1 VRCEAETADTLG
13 AAETAETGET
23 AGAAHPARARLRVRP
38 GGSSCGLGRQVVDK
52 NGQFSRL
59 IRMSPESAALAA
71 PIRRGDI
78 SRTADHRHTTNDSAV
93 LQAVLDHGPVARS
106 TIARLAGLSPAAVS
120 RLSADLIGAGL
131 VRESAQ
137 EAGAKSVG
145 RPHVPLEIDTSRR
158 VAVGL
163 HIAFRHAVLAIL
175 DLQGRV
181 IARER
186 ITHRGTDPRRVLS
199 RLSARIGG
207 FVAEHAAG
215 RAPVGLGIAT
225 GGWVD
230 RADGV
235 IIEHAM
241 LGWRDV
247 PARQVFAAATGL
259 PVRVDNH
266 ARALARA
273 EQLFGDPR
281 ARTSIVHLFVGNM
294 IDAAFAIG
302 GTIHHGPQSAAG
314 TIAHLPLEG
323 RSERCPCGGRG
334 CLQAALSSD
343 ELGLRAAREGVIP
356 RPSFDRLLSA
366 ARAGDRRAA
375 GLFRE
380 RARLLGGAA
389 ALMLDLL
396 NPELLVVTEQ
406 GITHVPGCL
415 EILRAEVSQRSR
427 LCADPGRSIVAASFG
442 DDVLPVAAGTVIL
455 DALYAN
461 PLHRGPAP
469 SVHSPD
475 SVDSR
480 QATGN

>member
-1 VRCEAETADTLG
+1 M
-13 AAETAETGET
+13 
-23 AGAAHPARARLRVRP
+23 P
-38 GGSSCGLGRQVVDK
+38 S
-52 NGQFSRL
+52 
-59 IRMSPESAALAA
+59 ESAALA

-78 SRTADHRHTTNDSAV
+78 PRTADYRHTTNDSAV

-106 TIARLAGLSPAAVS
+106 TIARLVGLSPAAVS
-120 RLSADLIGAGL
+120 RLSADLMVAGL
-131 VRESAQ
+131 MRESAQ
-137 EAGAKSVG
+137 GAGAKSVG
-145 RPHVPLEIDTSRR
+145 RPHVPLEIDIGRR

-163 HIAFRHAVLAIL
+163 HIAFHHAVLAVL

-186 ITHRGTDPRRVLS
+186 IPHPGTDPRRLLS
-199 RLSARIGG
+199 RLAARIPG

-215 RAPVGLGIAT
+215 RTPVGLGIAT

-235 IIEHAM
+235 IIEHTM

-247 PARQVFAAATGL
+247 PARQVFAEATGL

-281 ARTSIVHLFVGNM
+281 ARASIVHLFVGNM
-294 IDAAFAIG
+294 IDAAFATG
-302 GTIHHGPQSAAG
+302 GQIHHGPHSAAG

-323 RSERCPCGGRG
+323 RSELCLCGGRG
-334 CLQAALSSD
+334 CLQAAVSSA
-343 ELGLRAAREGVIP
+343 ELGVRAAREGVIP
-356 RPSFDRLLSA
+356 RPSFDGLLAA

-406 GITHVPGCL
+406 GIRHVPGCL
-415 EILRAEVSQRSR
+415 EILRAEVRQRSR

-461 PLHRGPAP
+461 PLHRGPAL
-469 SVHSPD
+469 SAHSLD
-475 SVDSR
+475 SVDSHR
-480 QATGN
+480 AAGN

>member
-1 VRCEAETADTLG
+1 MPAESSVR
-13 AAETAETGET
+13 
-23 AGAAHPARARLRVRP
+23 
-38 GGSSCGLGRQVVDK
+38 
-52 NGQFSRL
+52 
-59 IRMSPESAALAA
+59 A
-71 PIRRGDI
+71 PLRRGDI
-78 SRTADHRHTTNDSAV
+78 TRTGDCRETTNDSAI

-106 TIARLAGLSPAAVS
+106 TIARLVGLSPAAVS
-120 RLSADLIGAGL
+120 RLSADLIRAGL
-131 VRESAQ
+131 LRESAT
-137 EAGAKSVG
+137 EAGPKSVG
-145 RPHVPLEIDTSRR
+145 RPHTPLEIDPGRQV
-158 VAVGL
+158 VAGL
-163 HIAFRHAVLAIL
+163 HIALSQATLALVDIRGRVLARTLIPHQ
-175 DLQGRV
+175 D
-181 IARER
+181 
-186 ITHRGTDPRRVLS
+186 TDPRRLLPGVA
-199 RLSARIGG
+199 ARIPA
-207 FVAEHAAG
+207 FIAEHAAG
-215 RAPVGLGIAT
+215 RTPIGLGVAT

-230 RADGV
+230 RVEGV
-235 IIEHAM
+235 VIEHAM
-241 LGWRDV
+241 LGWRRV
-247 PARQVFAAATGL
+247 PVGRVLADATGL

-323 RSERCPCGGRG
+323 RSERCLCGGRG
-334 CLQAALSSD
+334 CLQAAASSA
-343 ELGLRAAREGVIP
+343 ELGVRAAREGVIP
-356 RPSFDRLLSA
+356 RPSFEGLLAA

>member
-1 VRCEAETADTLG
+1 M
-13 AAETAETGET
+13 
-23 AGAAHPARARLRVRP
+23 PP
-38 GGSSCGLGRQVVDK
+38 
-52 NGQFSRL
+52 
-59 IRMSPESAALAA
+59 PESAALA

-78 SRTADHRHTTNDSAV
+78 SRTADYRHTANDSAV

-106 TIARLAGLSPAAVS
+106 TIARLVGLSPAAVS
-120 RLSADLIGAGL
+120 RLSADLIEAGL
-131 VRESAQ
+131 MRESAQ
-137 EAGAKSVG
+137 GAGAKSVG
-145 RPHVPLEIDTSRR
+145 RPHVPLEIDIGRR
-158 VAVGL
+158 VALGL
-163 HIAFRHAVLAIL
+163 HIAFRHAVLAVL
-175 DLQGRV
+175 DLRGHV

-186 ITHRGTDPRRVLS
+186 IPHQDTDPRRVMS
-199 RLSARIGG
+199 RLAARIGG

-215 RAPVGLGIAT
+215 RTPVGLGIAT

-235 IIEHAM
+235 IIEHTM

-247 PARQVFAAATGL
+247 PARQIFAAATGL

-281 ARTSIVHLFVGNM
+281 SRTSIVHLFVGNM
-294 IDAAFAIG
+294 IDAAFATG
-302 GTIHHGPQSAAG
+302 GQVHHGPHSAAG
-314 TIAHLPLEG
+314 ATAHLPLEG
-323 RSERCPCGGRG
+323 RSERCLCGRRG
-334 CLQAALSSD
+334 CLQAAVSSH
-343 ELGLRAAREGVIP
+343 ELGVRAAREGVIP
-356 RPSFDRLLSA
+356 EASFDCLLAA

-375 GLFRE
+375 GLFHE

-389 ALMLDLL
+389 ALLLDLL

-406 GITHVPGCL
+406 GIRHLPGCL
-415 EILRAEVSQRSR
+415 EILRAEVRERSR

-461 PLHRGPAP
+461 PLHRGSAR
-469 SVHSPD
+469 SVDSLD
-475 SVDSR
+475 SVDSYP
-480 QATGN
+480 AAGNYSPTS